1 MRNILSFYIVIILS
15 SCGTREER
23 SQTIDKPDSFNSD
36 DTTSQLQDDDHTDL
50 PLTPKAYSNE
60 RFSEVTVRK
69 NEGNTFTV
77 SGKGQLFEAS
87 FGWVVEDGHN
97 ELMKGFESTDAGAP
111 EWGDF
116 EFSVDVQKQRSNTTL
131 TLVLFET
138 SAKDGSRQHELAIP
152 LK

>member
-1 MRNILSFYIVIILS
+1 MRNILSLFIVIILT
-15 SCGTREER
+15 SCGNREER
-23 SQTIDKPDSFNSD
+23 SQTIDKPDSFNGN
-36 DTTSQLQDDDHTDL
+36 DTTSQLQDDDNRDL
-50 PLTPKAYSNE
+50 PLTPKVYSNE

-69 NEGNTFTV
+69 KGDNTFTV
-77 SGKGQLFEAS
+77 SGKGQFFEAS

-116 EFSVDVQKQRSNTTL
+116 EFSVNVQKQRPNATL